1 MHECACLCV
10 HVHTCVCFVSDYISR
25 RIFVMQLMSV
35 LWVETF
41 VFKDDN
47 IMRKMSKKTPKPP
60 TIASLSIL
68 NGVN

>member
-1 MHECACLCV
+1 
-10 HVHTCVCFVSDYISR
+10 
-25 RIFVMQLMSV
+25 MQLMSV

-47 IMRKMSKKTPKPP
+47 IMRKMSKKTPKRP

>member
-1 MHECACLCV
+1 
-10 HVHTCVCFVSDYISR
+10 
-25 RIFVMQLMSV
+25 MQLMSV

-47 IMRKMSKKTPKPP
+47 IMRKMNKKTPKPP